1 MLPIFTIGHSTRPID
16 EFISLLREL
25 GIEIVVDVRTVP
37 RSRTNPPSS
46 CEMRV
51 RRGRKN
57 AAPSVSY
64 SVLIISTGN
73 FNAGTPHQP
82 HK

>member
-46 CEMRV
+46 CEMHV

-57 AAPSVSY
+57 CRTEC
-64 SVLIISTGN
+64 LLLGFNN
-73 FNAGTPHQP
+73 FDRQL
-82 HK
+82 